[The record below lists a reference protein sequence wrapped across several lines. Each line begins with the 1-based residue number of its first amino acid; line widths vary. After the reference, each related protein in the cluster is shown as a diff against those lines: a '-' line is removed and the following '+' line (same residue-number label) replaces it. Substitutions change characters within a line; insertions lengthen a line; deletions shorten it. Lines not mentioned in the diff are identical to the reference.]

1 MKSRFISI
9 KRAKGESSSFES
21 LAVKNIVAGSPEQKL
36 WPLYEDAPVGQKAG
50 IWESTAG
57 SWKVEISGYT
67 EFCVLTEG
75 SVVVVD
81 ENQTEYF
88 LEAGDSLVMQDGF
101 RGVWKVADRVKKYY
115 FIVNQA
121 SSNHD
126 A

>member
-1 MKSRFISI
+1 MKSRFILI
-9 KRAKGESSSFES
+9 KRAKGESSLFES
-21 LAVKNIVAGSPEQKL
+21 LAAKNIVAGNPEQKL
-36 WPLYEDAPVGQKAG
+36 WPLYEDAPTGQRAG
-50 IWESTAG
+50 VWESEAG
-57 SWKVEISGYT
+57 SWQVEISGYT

-75 SVVVVD
+75 SVAVVD
-81 ENQTEYF
+81 ENQTEHL

-115 FIVNQA
+115 FIVNQT